1 MHAHRRYA
9 LLLVGS
15 MVALTLG
22 FGLWARGFEP
32 LWGDLTRIGWRS
44 ENEYGWTEPK
54 QHFEPLA
61 AEIGRLDRHYDIV
74 VIGDSF
80 TGESPWHPGTT
91 WPHFLAHDT
100 GLSVGIFDSDDDL
113 IGRLIANP
121 GFQADPPEVVIYEI
135 VERNF
140 IPGHPSA
147 PGEACPITQ
156 NSPHPV
162 LVPHPDAPPPLPDLR
177 PTTRPW
183 TELPV
188 SYGLAFLV
196 QNLRRWVIGH
206 ETTNSVAL
214 NLTRSGLFSSR
225 SDRSLLVYGE
235 DFNKIGWDEQRW
247 RDAACNLLRL
257 KQRVEANGRTRFL
270 TMVAPD
276 KLTSYGP
283 WLEDE
288 SFRDLSRLDLL
299 DQYPALDQVRFD
311 RGNFDPAAHVDLYL
325 PDDTHWSTSGHAR
338 AAELVEERLRVLGVL
353 SAVTAAP

>member
-1 MHAHRRYA
+1 MDRHCRYT

-44 ENEYGWTEPK
+44 ENAYGWTEPK
-54 QHFEPLA
+54 LHFEPLA

-74 VIGDSF
+74 AIGDSF
-80 TGESPWHPGTT
+80 TGESIWRPGTT

-113 IGRLIANP
+113 IDRLIASP
-121 GFQADPPEVVIYEI
+121 GFQVDPPEVVIYEI

-147 PGEACPITQ
+147 PGEACPVEME
-156 NSPHPV
+156 SPHPV
-162 LVPHPDAPPPLPDLR
+162 LAAKPPTAPPLPDRRL
-177 PTTRPW
+177 TTRPW
-183 TELPV
+183 TDLPI
-188 SYGLAFLV
+188 SYGLAWLI
-196 QNLRRWVIGH
+196 QNARRAVIGH

-225 SDRSLLVYGE
+225 NDRSLLVYGE
-235 DFNKIGWDEQRW
+235 DFNKVGWVEQQW

-257 KQRVEANGRTRFL
+257 QQRVQTNGHTLFL
-270 TMVAPD
+270 AMVAPD

-288 SFRDLSRLDLL
+288 SFRRLSRLDLL
-299 DQYPALDQVRFD
+299 AEYSALHLVRID
-311 RGNFDPAAHVDLYL
+311 RENFDPAAQIDLYL
-325 PDDTHWSTSGHAR
+325 PDDTHWSTTGHAL
-338 AAELVEERLRVLGVL
+338 AAELVEQRLRTLGVL
-353 SAVTAAP
+353 PAVTAAP